1 MNNFF
6 KLSTLSIIILS
17 FSAGAVTLDYRHEY
31 KADSKTNADR
41 LKLSHTTKDGYFA
54 SVEGKQ
60 AESTKVTSDGF
71 KEGNGGYSGNGSE
84 WEFGRNF
91 KITDKLTL
99 APALNLDNGDT
110 FVGYRAQIKAIYKIT
125 DSWVTTFRWRPGIQV
140 DEKSSVDN
148 KNYNQFNWE
157 FGYVS
162 DKFTVTGDYE
172 YRFTNY
178 EDYKGDHNYWLYNVV
193 ATLPLNKNWT
203 PYTEIGVVPRYNTN
217 HEKDEMEMRYRL
229 GIKYNF

>member
-6 KLSTLSIIILS
+6 KLSTLPIIILS

-41 LKLSHTTKDGYFA
+41 LKLSHTTQNGYFA

-60 AESTKVTSDGF
+60 AESTKVMSDGF

-162 DKFTVTGDYE
+162 DKFTVTGV
-172 YRFTNY
+172 TMNTALQTMKIT
-178 EDYKGDHNYWLYNVV
+178 KGIIITGCIMLS
-193 ATLPLNKNWT
+193 
-203 PYTEIGVVPRYNTN
+203 
-217 HEKDEMEMRYRL
+217 RL
-229 GIKYNF
+229 CRSTKTGHLILK